1 MIKSNDSIACAIFQN
16 ADLPVKN
23 SISNFFCEMAGQI
36 HGFFV
41 RKISLLHGRRQ
52 EDYINANIHLYN
64 NVQAGD
70 KSVKLLLCCTKT

>member
-41 RKISLLHGRRQ
+41 RKISLLHGKKTRR
-52 EDYINANIHLYN
+52 LY
-64 NVQAGD
+64 QC
-70 KSVKLLLCCTKT
+70 KHPPLQ